1 MWSMEITHTV
11 IHVCSMIKNVRYSL
25 LLNIKSMDVVPFLRS
40 GTLPTNSFLSAED
53 MRSNKP
59 LVHWI

>member
-11 IHVCSMIKNVRYSL
+11 IHVFSMIKNVRYSL
-25 LLNIKSMDVVPFLRS
+25 LLNIKSMDVILFLRS

-53 MRSNKP
+53 MSNKL